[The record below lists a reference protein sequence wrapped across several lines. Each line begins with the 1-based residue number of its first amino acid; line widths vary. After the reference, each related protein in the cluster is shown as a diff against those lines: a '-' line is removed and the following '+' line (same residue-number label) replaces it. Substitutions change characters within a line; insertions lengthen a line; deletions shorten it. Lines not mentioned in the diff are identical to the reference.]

1 MKPLATALRMVLV
14 CMLYGCAGSIPP
26 GRYGIE
32 AFDLEGVDA
41 IDEAALKACLA
52 SQERP
57 HGFSLGPN
65 AEPECGVPPFDAARL
80 PIDLWAWPWTEWPL
94 YDEAVFS
101 RDLDRIERFYRA
113 RGYYAAHV
121 TNVERTKDDEER
133 EIELRVTLDEG
144 EPVRVEHVDIEG
156 LEALDHETR
165 RQIERAQ
172 PLQPGD
178 VFDETFYDQA
188 KQALIA
194 ALREA
199 SYAEAQVTGQATI
212 DPTQRRAQVKLQAQL
227 GPRCKFGRLTISGYE
242 DLPPRPIWA
251 AAAIEPGSPF
261 RPSVLEDA
269 KRALYE
275 LGPFASVDVIE
286 QLRGDVVDVLIKLV
300 PGRRFRFAIG
310 AGMQVGEDAILVD
323 GGGFSGDDFN
333 EWDLHLLGRI
343 EHRNFLGGMRRL
355 SVEERPRL
363 IFDETFPS
371 MPPPTLGNLLA
382 IEFRQP
388 SFLEPR
394 TSLVAT
400 GRWDRGPDPYGGRF
414 LRSDVVAGL
423 GPERS
428 FLGGRLKW
436 SSTVNVNVFV
446 PDDPAP
452 PPTDD
457 APPDISSIGYTSYAV
472 TFIQHTLSLDL
483 RDQPSEPRSGAYFG
497 LTIQHAGFFLP
508 SDWNYVRV
516 TPEARGYLPLPLGM
530 VLAARARIGV
540 MEISHSSIEIP
551 DDDPYGFIQRLHD
564 LGPFR
569 YRLRGGGHNSVRG
582 YASNTLGD
590 VLRLGDRLDSGG
602 LRQWQASLEL
612 RLPITSTFG
621 AVLFSDVG
629 DVTQAE
635 TFRFAA
641 PQTTLGF
648 GLRYKT
654 IIGPIRLDAGFA
666 PPGLQVVG
674 VDTRQRTA
682 YDENGVMIPFPEESS
697 LFGPHSAIHF
707 TIGEAF

>member
-1 MKPLATALRMVLV
+1 MKLLHTALGLSLV
-14 CMLYGCAGSIPP
+14 CTLEGCAAGIPA
-26 GRYGIE
+26 GRYGIT
-32 AFDLEGVDA
+32 AFDVDGVDE
-41 IDEAALKACLA
+41 IDEASLKACLA
-52 SQERP
+52 TQERP
-57 HGFSLGPN
+57 HGFALGPN
-65 AEPECGVPPFDAARL
+65 PDPECGVPPFDAARL

-101 RDLDRIERFYRA
+101 RDLDRIERYYRA
-113 RGYYAAHV
+113 RGYYAARV
-121 TNVERTKDDEER
+121 TNVEREKDDEER

-144 EPVRVEHVDIEG
+144 QPVRVERVDIEG
-156 LEALDHETR
+156 LTTLDHETR
-165 RQIERAQ
+165 RVIERAQ

-178 VFDETFYDQA
+178 VFDEALYDQA
-188 KQALIA
+188 KQEVLA

-212 DPTQRRAQVKLQAQL
+212 DPTRRLATVKLTAQP
-227 GPRCKFGRLTISGYE
+227 GPRCKFGKLSISGYE
-242 DLPPRPIWA
+242 DLPAQPIWA
-251 AAAIEPGSPF
+251 AAAIEAGTPF

-275 LGPFASVDVIE
+275 LGPFASVEVVE
-286 QLRGDVVDVLIKLV
+286 QIRGEVVDVLIKLV

-310 AGMQVGEDAILVD
+310 AGMQVGEDEILVE

-333 EWDLHLLGRI
+333 EWDLHLLGRV

-371 MPPPTLGNLLA
+371 MPPPTFGNLLA

-414 LRSDVVAGL
+414 LRSDVIAGL

-428 FLGGRLKW
+428 FLSGRLKW
-436 SSTVNVNVFV
+436 RSTLNVNVFV

-452 PPTDD
+452 PSDD
-457 APPDISSIGYTSYAV
+457 ADMMDIDSIGYTDYAV
-472 TFIQHTLSLDL
+472 TFIQHSLNLDL
-483 RDQPSEPRSGAYFG
+483 RDQPSDPRSGAYFG
-497 LTIQHAGFFLP
+497 LTIQHAGYFLP
-508 SDWNYVRV
+508 SDWDYVRF
-516 TPEARGYLPLPLGM
+516 TPEARGYVPLPLGM

-540 MEISHSSIEIP
+540 MEITRSAIDIP
-551 DDDPYGFIQRLHD
+551 DEDPYGFIQRLHD

-602 LRQWQASLEL
+602 LRQWQASIEL
-612 RLPITSTFG
+612 RVPLTSAIG
-621 AVLFSDVG
+621 AVLYTDVG
-629 DVTQAE
+629 DVTQSKR
-635 TFRFAA
+635 FRFEA

-674 VDTRQRTA
+674 DDPRERVA
-682 YDENGVMIPFPEESS
+682 YDENGIMIPFPEASS
-697 LFGPHSAIHF
+697 LFGPHSEIHF